1 MLLANV
7 ADTARGL
14 RDSDPALALE
24 AIEQGLLDPGEGLTR
39 QDRSGLL
46 QLRAEIL
53 RDLGRLDEALAS
65 VREVELLV
73 SPGDS
78 PVVLARALHVR
89 GTVEAERG
97 NVSAALETFHAA
109 RRVLAP
115 TSEWGEQARVT
126 MAIGIAH
133 TFIEDYERS
142 RVYYDEALV
151 LARRAG
157 DQELETRLLGNLAV
171 VVAAL
176 EGPEAGIRVHEEAL
190 ALARERG
197 DLRVEAYQLAN
208 ICSREVQLARH
219 DRADAVCREA
229 IERLEPLGHAR
240 ILAGTR
246 QSLADLMLARGM
258 QEEALEQYRQSL
270 LDVESTVPTVAVET
284 LARLAELHEHRGDPA
299 VALGYYRRMV
309 DLRERL
315 RDEERMRL
323 VKELEMR
330 YDVEQREREI
340 ASLRT
345 DHSMRELQL
354 QRRNWAVVAL
364 LSGLGVVAAAGFL
377 VWRAMRARAVLE
389 KRLSAEDPLT
399 GALNRRAF
407 LELAAYE
414 VRRSRRS
421 GKPLSVVMADVD
433 HFKPVN
439 DTHGHFVGDEVLVE
453 LVRRL
458 RATLREVDAICRWG
472 GEEFVLLFPDA
483 GGDSAARVA
492 ERARMAVARTPVATS
507 AGEMSVT
514 LTLGVAVV
522 GDDFEAA
529 VDAADRALYQGKRAG
544 RDRVVVANGS
554 PDRARLRSDEP
565 GSSGP

>member
-1 MLLANV
+1 
-7 ADTARGL
+7 
-14 RDSDPALALE
+14 
-24 AIEQGLLDPGEGLTR
+24 
-39 QDRSGLL
+39 
-46 QLRAEIL
+46 
-53 RDLGRLDEALAS
+53 
-65 VREVELLV
+65 
-73 SPGDS
+73 
-78 PVVLARALHVR
+78 
-89 GTVEAERG
+89 
-97 NVSAALETFHAA
+97 
-109 RRVLAP
+109 
-115 TSEWGEQARVT
+115 
-126 MAIGIAH
+126 
-133 TFIEDYERS
+133 
-142 RVYYDEALV
+142 
-151 LARRAG
+151 
-157 DQELETRLLGNLAV
+157 
-171 VVAAL
+171 
-176 EGPEAGIRVHEEAL
+176 
-190 ALARERG
+190 
-197 DLRVEAYQLAN
+197 
-208 ICSREVQLARH
+208 
-219 DRADAVCREA
+219 
-229 IERLEPLGHAR
+229 
-240 ILAGTR
+240 
-246 QSLADLMLARGM
+246 
-258 QEEALEQYRQSL
+258 
-270 LDVESTVPTVAVET
+270 
-284 LARLAELHEHRGDPA
+284 
-299 VALGYYRRMV
+299 
-309 DLRERL
+309 
-315 RDEERMRL
+315 
-323 VKELEMR
+323 
-330 YDVEQREREI
+330 
-340 ASLRT
+340 
-345 DHSMRELQL
+345 
-354 QRRNWAVVAL
+354 
-364 LSGLGVVAAAGFL
+364 
-377 VWRAMRARAVLE
+377 MRARAVLE